1 MFVFAMPSSQFSSH
15 RICLSVPYS
24 RRFVFTLILN
34 IQIHGKLSQALVRH
48 FVDFIV
54 CLTWIACTMY
64 IFEGLGDVKYF
75 QDNFSRLRWG
85 IIFFQLCYMAMVTM
99 TTVGYSDFSPSTVFN
114 RLFFF
119 VASAGG
125 VTFFSVVVGEIADV
139 MSQLSSG
146 MGSSGR
152 SIRGSEKNPRGHIL
166 IMGGAVASPS
176 KACVEDFLRSICRDN
191 STPEIVLLAPSCSEE
206 VRSLLNEPWA
216 KCRSIQYF
224 KGDASNAADLARVR
238 AEEASMT

>member
-1 MFVFAMPSSQFSSH
+1 M
-15 RICLSVPYS
+15 
-24 RRFVFTLILN
+24 
-34 IQIHGKLSQALVRH
+34 GELSQALVRH

-75 QDNFSRLRWG
+75 QDNFFSTEMG
-85 IIFFQLCYMAMVTM
+85 DTSFFQLCYMAMVTM
-99 TTVGYSDFSPSTVFN
+99 TTVGYGDFSPSTVFN

-146 MGSSGR
+146 MGKFR
-152 SIRGSEKNPRGHIL
+152 PKHPFGSEK
-166 IMGGAVASPS
+166 
-176 KACVEDFLRSICRDN
+176 
-191 STPEIVLLAPSCSEE
+191 
-206 VRSLLNEPWA
+206 VRSLLNEQWA

>member
-1 MFVFAMPSSQFSSH
+1 M
-15 RICLSVPYS
+15 
-24 RRFVFTLILN
+24 
-34 IQIHGKLSQALVRH
+34 GELSQALVRH

-75 QDNFSRLRWG
+75 QDNFFSTEMG
-85 IIFFQLCYMAMVTM
+85 DTSFFQLCYMAMVTM
-99 TTVGYSDFSPSTVFN
+99 TTVGYGDFSPSTVFN

-146 MGSSGR
+146 MGKYR
-152 SIRGSEKNPRGHIL
+152 PKHPFGSEKNPRGHIL
-166 IMGGAVASPS
+166 IMGGAVSSPS

-191 STPEIVLLAPSCSEE
+191 STPEIVLLATSCSEE